1 MIRFKPPFYPKE
13 IKIEVTQQCPLNC
26 LHCSSSS
33 NVGKLEGLSFKEV
46 SNIIT
51 KASTLQLN
59 KMAFSGG
66 EPLLKEWLED
76 AVKLCSSLKVKTTIY
91 TTGMHD
97 IKFNVVT
104 EERVKAFSKNG
115 LNKAVFSI
123 YSDKSEVHNTVTRID
138 KSFDK
143 TIHAIKT
150 FIKNGVLCE
159 IHFVPMKS
167 NFKDLENIYSL
178 AKKIGVKTISVLR
191 FVPQGRGEMIK
202 SIEKLSNKETIELR
216 NKIIELRSKNDIEI
230 RLGSPYNILVVEKKV
245 ECSAAIDRIIVS
257 PKGLVYPCDAFKNY
271 EFPTDKIRNIRD
283 NDIETIWKTSPYLKA
298 VRDYLTTD
306 FEKPC
311 KICTY
316 LDSCKSGC
324 LAQKVLLNNC
334 FKKDKDPECMKGS
347 I

>member
-1 MIRFKPPFYPKE
+1 MIRFKPPFYPNE

-33 NVGKLEGLSFKEV
+33 NIGKSDGLSFEEV
-46 SNIIT
+46 SKIIT
-51 KASTLQLN
+51 KASTLRLN

-66 EPLLKEWLED
+66 EPLLKDWLED
-76 AVKLCSSLKVKTTIY
+76 AVKLCTSLKVKTTIY

-97 IKFNVVT
+97 TKFNVIT
-104 EERVKAFSKNG
+104 EERVKTFSKNG

-123 YSDKSEVHNTVTRID
+123 YSDKPDAHNAVTRID

-150 FIKNGVLCE
+150 FIKNGILSE

-167 NFKDLENIYSL
+167 NYKDLENIYTL
-178 AKKIGVKTISVLR
+178 ANNIGVKTISVLR

-202 SIEKLSNKETIELR
+202 STEKLNKKETIELR
-216 NKIIELRSKNDIEI
+216 DTIIALRNKNGIEI

-271 EFPTDKIRNIRD
+271 DFPTDKIRNIKD
-283 NDIETIWKTSPYLKA
+283 NDIETIWNNSPYLIA

-311 KICTY
+311 NNCSH

-324 LAQKVLLNNC
+324 LAQKVLLNNS